1 MFTTTIE
8 ITKDIKDIK
17 KLASADNFDAKK
29 GKVFFEEKNNKLLI
43 IIKSEDIASL
53 RATLNGITTM
63 LSVYYNTKK
72 LVEE

>member
-8 ITKDIKDIK
+8 ITKDIDDIK
-17 KLASADNFDAKK
+17 KLASADNFDAKT
-29 GKVFFEEKNNKLLI
+29 GKVFFEEKNNNLLI

-72 LVEE
+72 IVEE